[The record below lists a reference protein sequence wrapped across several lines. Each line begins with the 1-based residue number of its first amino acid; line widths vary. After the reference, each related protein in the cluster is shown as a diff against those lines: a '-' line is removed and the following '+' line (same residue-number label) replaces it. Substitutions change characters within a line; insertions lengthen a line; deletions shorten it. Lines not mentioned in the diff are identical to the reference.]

1 MFHLSA
7 LISSRRRRTPVHSE
21 LCRIVLFVLEQVD
34 IASPHKN
41 AAGKPDVQLL
51 SVSITAQIK
60 CTASV
65 W

>member
-1 MFHLSA
+1 MPSFLLGVDDSVMHLA
-7 LISSRRRRTPVHSE
+7 

-41 AAGKPDVQLL
+41 PAGKPDVQLL

-60 CTASV
+60 YAAR
-65 W
+65 